1 MRERLSASLRDV
13 ERVPAI
19 NVTRVIEGHAIGA
32 LKKQHGV
39 AGKLVALYR
48 EAHAWVEECFQIV
61 EVLFDV
67 VGLKTLYGILG
78 PGSHVFVDRL
88 LDAAMIIP
96 DKPRSAAEIQY
107 TYSSDT
113 QEVPNPVQR

>member
-1 MRERLSASLRDV
+1 LRDV

-39 AGKLVALYR
+39 AGKVVALYR
-48 EAHAWVEECFQIV
+48 DAHAAVEECFQSA

-67 VGLKTLYGILG
+67 VGLEALYGILG
-78 PGSHVFVDRL
+78 PGRYVFVDPL
-88 LDAAMIIP
+88 LDVAMIIP
-96 DKPRSAAEIQY
+96 DKPRSADEIE
-107 TYSSDT
+107 DT
-113 QEVPNPVQR
+113 